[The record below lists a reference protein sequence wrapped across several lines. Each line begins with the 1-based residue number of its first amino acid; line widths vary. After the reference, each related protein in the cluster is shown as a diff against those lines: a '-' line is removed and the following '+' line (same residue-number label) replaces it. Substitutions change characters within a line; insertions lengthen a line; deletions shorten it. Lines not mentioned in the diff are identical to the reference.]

1 MNGITKLTAI
11 VVLTGLPFAGI
22 ANAAM
27 ETAPQQV
34 DHTVKHFKGNDFNIE
49 QLDWATQ
56 SSFDEE
62 DGMAQQ
68 TPREQAKFQQALASN
83 PKLVKELKAR
93 NVEIGN
99 VVGAEQAADG
109 SLTFYVR

>member
-1 MNGITKLTAI
+1 MNGIAKITAI
-11 VVLTGLPFAGI
+11 VVLTGLPFAGM

-34 DHTVKHFKGNDFNIE
+34 DQTVAHFKGDNFTIQ
-49 QLDWATQ
+49 QLAPALNTA
-56 SSFDEE
+56 FDEG

-68 TPREQAKFQQALASN
+68 TPAESAKFQQALASN
-83 PKLVKELKAR
+83 PQLVKQLKAR

-99 VVGAEQAADG
+99 VVGADEAADG
-109 SLTFYVR
+109 GLTFYVR